1 MPAKR
6 RRGIGGHLTLSQF
19 ADVLDDL
26 PDELETAAI
35 RGVRSA
41 ALRAVG
47 FIVEEIDN
55 GKPYPP
61 VNTGALRQSIKWSP
75 LPKGAAVFSDA
86 PHFPFMEY
94 GTRPHM
100 PPVEPLVVW
109 ATRKFQVGE
118 KEARAIA
125 WAVAIKISRE
135 GIEPR
140 GFFAKGM
147 ARARGI
153 VEAEIIHELEAL

>member
-6 RRGIGGHLTLSQF
+6 RRGLGGHLTLSQF
-19 ADVLDDL
+19 AAVLEDL
-26 PDELETAAI
+26 PDELEAASI
-35 RGVRSA
+35 RGLRSA
-41 ALRAVG
+41 AMRAVG

-55 GKPYPP
+55 AKPYPA
-61 VNTGALRQSIKWSP
+61 VNTGALRQSVKWSP
-75 LPKGAAVFSDA
+75 LPKGAQIYSDA

-109 ATRKFQVGE
+109 ATRKFQVDE

-125 WAVAIKISRE
+125 WAVAVKISKV

-147 ARARGI
+147 ARTRAI
-153 VEAEIIHELEAL
+153 VEGEIIHELEAL